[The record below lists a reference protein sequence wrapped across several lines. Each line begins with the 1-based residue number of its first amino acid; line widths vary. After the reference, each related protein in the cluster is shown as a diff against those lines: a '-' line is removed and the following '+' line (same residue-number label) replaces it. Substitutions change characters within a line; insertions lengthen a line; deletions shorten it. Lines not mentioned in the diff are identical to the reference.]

1 MAQIISLTPL
11 PSRVIFACTHNS
23 IRSPMAAAIGNH
35 LLGQQVQFS
44 SVGVRAQE
52 VNPFAVACMAELGL
66 DISGHVPRNFP
77 DLPDN
82 PCDLIISLTPE
93 AQHHGVELTRSGQC
107 EAIYWPT
114 QDPSLAHGNR
124 TMILDAFRE
133 VREMLQQNIEQLFPR
148 SIAQSY

>member
-1 MAQIISLTPL
+1 MVRL
-11 PSRVIFACTHNS
+11 PWASEGSCV
-23 IRSPMAAAIGNH
+23 
-35 LLGQQVQFS
+35 
-44 SVGVRAQE
+44 
-52 VNPFAVACMAELGL
+52 
-66 DISGHVPRNFP
+66 
-77 DLPDN
+77 
-82 PCDLIISLTPE
+82 
-93 AQHHGVELTRSGQC
+93 GQC